1 MGENRRS
8 ALRNPHYRGVLVY
21 VMGEY
26 RTLSPTTILIGN
38 LAMGD
43 NGGTAAEIYPL
54 PQVLSLNILFPK
66 LFTYRCK
73 SGRIAYY
80 IQVEYSWGIKTKY
93 GLPVKRGKNHVQS
106 TERR

>member
-26 RTLSPTTILIGN
+26 RTLSPTTFLIGN

-54 PQVLSLNILFPK
+54 PKIGGNYSLRKFIVPWR
-66 LFTYRCK
+66 RCLVV
-73 SGRIAYY
+73 SSPPATEEIGAMGRDI
-80 IQVEYSWGIKTKY
+80 ES
-93 GLPVKRGKNHVQS
+93 LRG
-106 TERR
+106 TGW